1 MIIDSPN
8 WVQDSQG
15 KVRDT
20 QTETGKDFVDPKLLC
35 DQSGRHFGLS
45 FPSSVAVFENL
56 CTKMISLS
64 MFYHIILR
72 RSLLRQFKSLVCQYN
87 YYAYFY
93 TKVRE
98 SKIAWFW
105 KKQRL
110 QSRSVWSG
118 IKLIKCPNPYMVINN
133 ILIVYKGSFF
143 WWSSILWSFYTIS
156 TSNCVR
162 GSKQK
167 IYSIQCRR
175 ERWNHFQFREALKKT
190 FFLLQ
195 MSHFGGGAGFG
206 AGPSPKKTIASKS
219 FLSYFKHF

>member
-1 MIIDSPN
+1 MYLAIKVTYHKDYITWCFLHQWHMVFCSNVLKYPHNIQSFLPSWLLQKLTQLWSNETQNRDTVLVIIDSPN
-8 WVQDSQG
+8 WVQGSQG

-20 QTETGKDFVDPKLLC
+20 QNDTRKDLVDPKLLC

-72 RSLLRQFKSLVCQYN
+72 RSLLRQFKSLVRQYN

-143 WWSSILWSFYTIS
+143 DDLWFCGAI
-156 TSNCVR
+156 
-162 GSKQK
+162 KQK
-167 IYSIQCRR
+167 LRP
-175 ERWNHFQFREALKKT
+175 LV
-190 FFLLQ
+190 
-195 MSHFGGGAGFG
+195 
-206 AGPSPKKTIASKS
+206 
-219 FLSYFKHF
+219 